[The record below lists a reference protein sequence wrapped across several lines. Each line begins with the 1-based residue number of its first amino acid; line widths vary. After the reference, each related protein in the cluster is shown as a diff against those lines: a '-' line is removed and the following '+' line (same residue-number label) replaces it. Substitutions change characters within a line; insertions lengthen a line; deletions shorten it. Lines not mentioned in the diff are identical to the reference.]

1 MSVLTSGFLICT
13 RIYSKNHLNVFT
25 IPSSGYLRFSYDK
38 KHPTIKYL
46 LIFKSKKINPI
57 MSTLRSTKSRF
68 KREHALKVEKLSN
81 QILWLD
87 REMGSDLNATS
98 FYKTEF

>member
-57 MSTLRSTKSRF
+57 I
-68 KREHALKVEKLSN
+68 KLAVSLIRVYLIN
-81 QILWLD
+81 
-87 REMGSDLNATS
+87 S
-98 FYKTEF
+98 FI